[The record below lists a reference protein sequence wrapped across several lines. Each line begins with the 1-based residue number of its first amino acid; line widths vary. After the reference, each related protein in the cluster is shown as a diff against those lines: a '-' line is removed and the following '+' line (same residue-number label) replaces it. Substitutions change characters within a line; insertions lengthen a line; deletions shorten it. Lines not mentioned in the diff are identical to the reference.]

1 MWAIAVTLERAR
13 PVLTAWGME
22 LHDLGYERLGVSELL
37 KEEATQLHFTGPSV
51 RIVRT
56 DKCKR
61 IAAVMQ
67 QFS

>member
-22 LHDLGYERLGVSELL
+22 LHDLGYERLRVSELL
-37 KEEATQLHFTGPSV
+37 KEEAAQLHFTGPSV